1 MKPVFVRNSND
12 PMEDTGALRLG
23 CKQTLLFALR
33 PSPQALIFFLIF
45 VEEDN
50 VHLRLRHL

>member
-50 VHLRLRHL
+50 VHLRL